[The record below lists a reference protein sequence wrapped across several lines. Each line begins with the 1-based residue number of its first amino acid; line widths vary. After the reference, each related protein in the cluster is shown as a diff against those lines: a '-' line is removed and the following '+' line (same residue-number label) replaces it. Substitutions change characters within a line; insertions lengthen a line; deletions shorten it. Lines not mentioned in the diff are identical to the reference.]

1 MRNFFLLRRPLPRR
15 TVVFCH
21 LVAQVALFLN
31 GVLWLVSQT
40 PWLAETRWQA
50 AWPSL
55 ALGGGLLLLA
65 MIGLRL
71 LADLF
76 MLPHYIAGT
85 LRQGIVPGAI
95 MTRSF
100 DRRPGV
106 HDPQESWVNDT
117 RPTGQAA
124 IIDEEAVGNAR
135 VIKPRRPFS
144 RRRADDGEQ
153 RSSRDDTD
161 SEAAVASRQEP
172 RL

>member
-21 LVAQVALFLN
+21 LVAQVALVLN
-31 GVLWLVSQT
+31 GALWLAWQT
-40 PWLAETRWQA
+40 PWLSEISWRE

-55 ALGGGLLLLA
+55 ALGSGLLLLA
-65 MIGLRL
+65 MVGLRL

-85 LRQGIVPGAI
+85 LRQGIMPGAV

-100 DRRPGV
+100 ERRPGV
-106 HDPQESWVNDT
+106 HDPQETWVNDA

-124 IIDEEAVGNAR
+124 ILDQEAVGNAR

-144 RRRADDGEQ
+144 ARRADDGEH

-161 SEAAVASRQEP
+161 SETAVASHQEP